1 MRRVIT
7 FLLGL
12 ALLGQSAASWAASGS
27 EESTVAQIGYGTGSV
42 VGSVVYFPFK
52 AAFCIL
58 GAIGGG
64 FTLVVAGPETANKVV
79 SASCR
84 GTWVIT
90 PAVVKGQEEVKFV
103 GDVPAPKAER

>member
-1 MRRVIT
+1 MLRPDNFILGAARFFAQGEAEIERRPHIMR
-7 FLLGL
+7 LGSL
-12 ALLGQSAASWAASGS
+12 IANSSA
-27 EESTVAQIGYGTGSV
+27 EDQKEV
-42 VGSVVYFPFK
+42 K

-58 GAIGGG
+58 GAIGSG
-64 FTLVVAGPETANKVV
+64 FALVAAGPETANKVV

>member
-1 MRRVIT
+1 MKQALAVVVM
-7 FLLGL
+7 LGL
-12 ALLGQSAASWAASGS
+12 LALSTPGWAESAS
-27 EESTVAQIGYGTGSV
+27 EESTLGQIGVGVGSV

-58 GAIGGG
+58 GAIGSG
-64 FTLVVAGPETANKVV
+64 FTLVAAGPQTANKVV